1 MSNSKS
7 KLLSS
12 LKKTLVVSLPVVAV
26 SGFIPTALTVDSAL
40 AESKSYTKVAAEAEG
55 KAEGYASEAKG
66 EAEGHASEAKGE
78 AEGYAS
84 EAEAEAAEAEAEAE

>member
-40 AESKSYTKVAAEAEG
+40 AESKSYTKVAAEAE
-55 KAEGYASEAKG
+55 AEGEAKL
-66 EAEGHASEAKGE
+66 AEAKGE

-84 EAEAEAAEAEAEAE
+84 EAEAEAEGYASEAEAEAEAE